1 MAALIEVA
9 PFRHRDRV
17 DLVRGALDAWLH
29 PPTPSRA
36 PAIAA
41 LVGGGL
47 WTVAAAAVVVQ
58 PAPPDW
64 PGYLAEIV
72 VLALVAAGFLLVAT
86 LGCSLRVGDRGGRAM
101 GLAAVVGVVGYLAW
115 IGALAAT
122 AAGRT
127 DAQTLA
133 AAQTFAMIGTILI
146 GVALLRA
153 GDVAVGV
160 LILTGAVAL
169 LVPWTVMW
177 LVFGASWTAV
187 GMVIVTGRSGWPGA
201 RWGAA

>member
-1 MAALIEVA
+1 
-9 PFRHRDRV
+9 
-17 DLVRGALDAWLH
+17 
-29 PPTPSRA
+29 
-36 PAIAA
+36 
-41 LVGGGL
+41 
-47 WTVAAAAVVVQ
+47 
-58 PAPPDW
+58 
-64 PGYLAEIV
+64 
-72 VLALVAAGFLLVAT
+72 
-86 LGCSLRVGDRGGRAM
+86 M

-187 GMVIVTGRSGWPGA
+187 GMVLVTGRSGWPGA